1 MRRYRRRNGFTLVE
15 MLVALAIF
23 GTVMAGISIVF
34 LSSLRAW
41 HASRETQSVFE
52 MGRAALRVMEQDITT
67 AFGSVER
74 GELRTLVGGPDWL
87 SFVGITEN
95 PKTAREPGWTPTAHS
110 DIARI
115 TYCLMSE
122 TAGSDENLL
131 LRLVQLDVD
140 DVGVDP
146 VELWVVTD
154 RTVDEWNAIVGTE
167 VVPTDFELGSN
178 ILALRF
184 SYGLARPDVNWEG
197 VREQILWNR
206 ALLLNETDPLVREQI
221 RTKIEGFWDDTMA
234 RYDFWD
240 SRARTD
246 RKLPD
251 AIAVELTVRAAAK
264 IVIPGETKERVFGQT
279 IFLPLGYRRPLPAA
293 LQ

>member
-1 MRRYRRRNGFTLVE
+1 

-67 AFGSVER
+67 AFGSVDR

-95 PKTAREPGWTPTAHS
+95 PKTSPNPAWDPTPHS
-110 DIARI
+110 DISRI
-115 TYCLMSE
+115 TYYLWRE
-122 TAGSDENLL
+122 APGSDEHLL

-140 DVGVDP
+140 DVGTELVDIEGAVIP
-146 VELWVVTD
+146 
-154 RTVDEWNAIVGTE
+154 RTVAEWEASVGTD
-167 VVPTDFELGSN
+167 VVPTDFELASN
-178 ILALRF
+178 ILSLTIH
-184 SYGLARPDVNWEG
+184 YGMVGPGGAVAWADGEPGDPDGVDNDRDGIIDEQGDGLDNDGDGFVDERDEG
-197 VREQILWNR
+197 WNS
-206 ALLLNETDPLVREQI
+206 LLT
-221 RTKIEGFWDDTMA
+221 G
-234 RYDFWD
+234 
-240 SRARTD
+240 
-246 RKLPD
+246 KLPEVIEVHL
-251 AIAVELTVRAAAK
+251 AVRAEAK
-264 IVIPGETKERVFGQT
+264 VVTAETKERVFRET

>member
-1 MRRYRRRNGFTLVE
+1 

-74 GELRTLVGGPDWL
+74 GELGTLVGGPDWL

-95 PKTAREPGWTPTAHS
+95 PKTSPNPTWDPTPHS

-115 TYCLMSE
+115 TYRLWPGE
-122 TAGSDENLL
+122 PAAGEERLV
-131 LRLVQLDVD
+131 LRLVEPNAEGMLQVPFPDLLEEVAAQAVSWWELALD
-140 DVGVDP
+140 
-146 VELWVVTD
+146 
-154 RTVDEWNAIVGTE
+154 RE
-167 VVPTDFELGSN
+167 VAQEDFELASN
-178 ILALRF
+178 ILRDARHR
-184 SYGLARPDVNWEG
+184 GLEFRYRDIDRVTRTARWVDS
-197 VREQILWNR
+197 
-206 ALLLNETDPLVREQI
+206 
-221 RTKIEGFWDDTMA
+221 
-234 RYDFWD
+234 WD
-240 SRARTD
+240 SRNRLGEE
-246 RKLPD
+246 RRLPD
-251 AIAVELTVRAAAK
+251 AVEVVLSVRAEAK
-264 IVIPGETKERVFGQT
+264 VVTPETKVRVFRET